1 MATVTFNQVSKVYGK
16 VKALDALDL
25 HVEDGEFISLLGP
38 SGSGKSTTLSLLA
51 GLQDVSGGRVLIGD
65 HDVTDLPPEARDL
78 ALVFQNY
85 ALYPHMTLFENIAFP
100 LKARSPRP
108 ARAEIEQR
116 VFETA
121 ETLGLASLLERYPKE
136 ISGGQQQRVALGRA
150 MIRNPRVFLL
160 DEPLSNLDARLRIR
174 MRRDLKA
181 LHAKIK
187 STVVYVTHDQSEA
200 MTLSDRIAVFNEGRL
215 QQLGTPEDVYYRPAN
230 RFIANF
236 VGDREANMFSAT
248 VRGEGLQSRLEG
260 AGIALDLNR
269 CLPPELPRDVLAGVR
284 AESVSICDPSATG
297 VHAIGR
303 VTDVEL
309 VGADLFVFVAT
320 ETGTEICVRRDPRER
335 NRPDQTVG
343 LTLNAGDIHLFDPV
357 TDRCV
362 SFGDAGASNSSNL

>member
-1 MATVTFNQVSKVYGK
+1 MSTVTFQKVSKVYGK
-16 VKALDALDL
+16 VTALDALDL

-65 HDVTDLPPEARDL
+65 RDVTDLPPEARDL

-108 ARAEIEQR
+108 ARSEIEQK
-116 VFETA
+116 VVETA
-121 ETLGLASLLERYPKE
+121 ATLGLADLLERYPKE

-236 VGDREANMFSAT
+236 VGDREANMFRAT
-248 VRGEGLQSRLEG
+248 VTGEGQTTRLEG
-260 AGIALDLNR
+260 SGITLHLNR
-269 CLPPELPRDVLAGVR
+269 PLPPTLPRDVLAGVR
-284 AESVSICDPSATG
+284 AESVSISDPGTAG

-303 VTDVEL
+303 VSDVEL
-309 VGADLFVFVAT
+309 VGADLFVFVET
-320 ETGTEICVRRDPRER
+320 EVGNEVCVRRDPRER
-335 NRPDQTVG
+335 IKSGQSVG
-343 LTLNAGDIHLFDPV
+343 LMLNAGDIHLFDPA

-362 SFGDAGASNSSNL
+362 SFGDAGASNSSNI